1 MPNLVANYPTTTEQ
15 GENVVSSKEDKMD
28 IYRFGIK
35 FQIQ

>member
-1 MPNLVANYPTTTEQ
+1 MPNLVANYPTTTGQ
-15 GENVVSSKEDKMD
+15 ENVVSSKVDKMD